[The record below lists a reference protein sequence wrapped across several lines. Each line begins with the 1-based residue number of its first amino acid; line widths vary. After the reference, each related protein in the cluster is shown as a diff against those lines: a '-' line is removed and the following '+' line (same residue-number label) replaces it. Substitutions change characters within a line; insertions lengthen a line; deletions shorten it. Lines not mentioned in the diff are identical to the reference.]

1 MSNHLDDKVAVSPE
15 ALLKYLNKGLIPEI
29 PQVNCVIILYES
41 SLLKFIKRHFKVKE
55 IKGFTSNCHLIEDKI
70 LICSG
75 FGIGCPA
82 AVDAMEGLIAAGATR
97 FLTIGTAGGISS
109 QSKLGDIVVCTKALI
124 DEGTSSHYIPGK
136 KFSYPHKGLTV
147 ELYDLVQKEFKFRSK
162 GSTWSTDAPFRE
174 TIQKL
179 IAHQKRGIQTVDM
192 EASALFTLGQF
203 RNVEVASVFVI
214 GDLLSSEGWHPG
226 FLQKKVQT
234 ICKHLVNTVIKYYL
248 ADK

>member
-1 MSNHLDDKVAVSPE
+1 MEPVIVEPKAFLD
-15 ALLKYLNKGLIPEI
+15 YLNKGIPPDISSIE
-29 PQVNCVIILYES
+29 CVIFLYDK
-41 SLLKFIKRHFKVKE
+41 SLLNHIKRQFKPKK
-55 IKGFTSNCHLIEDKI
+55 IQGFVSNYHLIEDKI

-97 FLTIGTAGGISS
+97 FISIGTAGGISS
-109 QSKLGDIVVCTKALI
+109 QSKLDDIVVCTKALI

-136 KFSYPHKGLTV
+136 KYSYPHKGLTV
-147 ELYDLVQKEFKFRSK
+147 ELYDLVQKEFKFTSR

-179 IAHQKRGIQTVDM
+179 IAHQKKGIQTVDM
-192 EASALFTLGQF
+192 EASALFTLGKY
-203 RNVEVASVFVI
+203 RNVEAASVFVI

-226 FLQKKVQT
+226 FLQKKVRT
-234 ICKHLVNTVIKYYL
+234 IYKHLVNTVIKYYL
-248 ADK
+248 AEK